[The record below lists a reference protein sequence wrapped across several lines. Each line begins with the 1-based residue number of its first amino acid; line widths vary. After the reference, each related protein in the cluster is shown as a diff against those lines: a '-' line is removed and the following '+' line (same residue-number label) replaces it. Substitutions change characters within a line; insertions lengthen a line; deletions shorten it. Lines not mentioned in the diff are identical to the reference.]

1 MIFIVLHQTILFELH
16 ESGIFVKMEDNSEYK
31 GELMQTTVF
40 YVKIK
45 DDLEK
50 AFKDFFPHMSSNYL
64 KMAKLFKKEK
74 LYPVLAV
81 EKVTIFNKEGGEAE
95 SSRFLIPSENK
106 NFLWIQSELFNFV
119 DINRPVEPPK
129 NQ

>member
-1 MIFIVLHQTILFELH
+1 MENN
-16 ESGIFVKMEDNSEYK
+16 SGKQEK
-31 GELMQTTVF
+31 PMQTTIF

-45 DDLEK
+45 EDLEK

-81 EKVTIFNKEGGEAE
+81 ERVTIFNKDGGETE
-95 SSRFLIPSENK
+95 SSRFLVPSENS
-106 NFLWIQSELFNFV
+106 NFLWIQSELFNYV
-119 DINRPVEPPK
+119 DVSSTNGGGK
-129 NQ
+129 NP

>member
-1 MIFIVLHQTILFELH
+1 MPRDDATQGGKT
-16 ESGIFVKMEDNSEYK
+16 
-31 GELMQTTVF
+31 MQTNIF

-64 KMAKLFKKEK
+64 KMAKLFKKDK

-81 EKVTIFNKEGGEAE
+81 EKVTIFNKDGGETE
-95 SSRFLIPSENK
+95 SARFLIPSENK
-106 NFLWIQSELFNFV
+106 NFLWIQSELFMFV
-119 DINRPVEPPK
+119 DVAPCADNAKTV
-129 NQ
+129 

>member
-1 MIFIVLHQTILFELH
+1 
-16 ESGIFVKMEDNSEYK
+16 
-31 GELMQTTVF
+31 MQSSVF

-64 KMAKLFKKEK
+64 KMAKIFKKDK

-81 EKVTIFNKEGGEAE
+81 EKVTIFNKDGGETE

-106 NFLWIQSELFNFV
+106 NFLWIQSELFNYV
-119 DINRPVEPPK
+119 DINRPAESPR

>member
-1 MIFIVLHQTILFELH
+1 
-16 ESGIFVKMEDNSEYK
+16 
-31 GELMQTTVF
+31 MQTTIF

-64 KMAKLFKKEK
+64 KMAKLFKKDK

-119 DINRPVEPPK
+119 GVNPPAGADK
-129 NQ
+129 TD